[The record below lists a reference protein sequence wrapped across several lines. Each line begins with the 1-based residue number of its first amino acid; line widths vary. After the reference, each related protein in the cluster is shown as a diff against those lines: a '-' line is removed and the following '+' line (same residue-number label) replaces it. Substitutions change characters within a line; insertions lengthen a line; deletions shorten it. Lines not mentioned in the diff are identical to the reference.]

1 MKLTFE
7 QFYTELQKNE
17 PWFDQMKL
25 RYFRKDLKD
34 VANQCYIFLLASEQ
48 RWKAQ
53 DYQDFRKCYQSFLS
67 KSPDKVSAPV
77 LQQEEVKEVKH
88 SEPILTGEERDR
100 RIAEWLAA
108 VKAQRLTNPIP
119 KLTRKQII
127 EEGDWLP
134 KKQAPHPST
143 SEGELK
149 KAFFHQLY
157 IKHNFD
163 PRTAD
168 KVTGWVDENKWCE
181 DNEVELM
188 ELWTEELSRQVI
200 KI

>member
-1 MKLTFE
+1 MLVKP
-7 QFYTELQKNE
+7 Q
-17 PWFDQMKL
+17 
-25 RYFRKDLKD
+25 
-34 VANQCYIFLLASEQ
+34 
-48 RWKAQ
+48 
-53 DYQDFRKCYQSFLS
+53 
-67 KSPDKVSAPV
+67 
-77 LQQEEVKEVKH
+77 LQQVEVKEEKQT
-88 SEPILTGEERDR
+88 EPPLTGEERDK

-108 VKAQRLTNPIP
+108 VKAQRLTNPVP

-149 KAFFHQLY
+149 KAFFHQYY

-168 KVTGWVDENKWCE
+168 KVTGWVDESKWIE

>member
-7 QFYTELQKNE
+7 EFWKKLIEHEIWY
-17 PWFDQMKL
+17 DQMKM
-25 RYFRKDLKD
+25 RFFRKDLKG
-34 VANQCYIFLLASEQ
+34 VANDCFIFLLASDQ
-48 RWKAQ
+48 RWQAQ

-67 KSPDKVSAPV
+67 KSPDKVSAPQ
-77 LQQEEVKEVKH
+77 LQQTEVVEVKQT
-88 SEPILTGEERDR
+88 EPILTGEERDKK
-100 RIAEWLAA
+100 IAEWLESVKA
-108 VKAQRLTNPIP
+108 VKMANPVP
-119 KLTRKQII
+119 KLSRKQIA

-134 KKQAPHPST
+134 KKGPTHPST

-163 PRTAD
+163 PRTAE
-168 KVTGWVDENKWCE
+168 KITGWVDESKWIE